1 MSDASQNK
9 QLGKE
14 YPSPLEPAI
23 IQEMIEEME
32 AQVDRLYQDKHMP
45 RQVHTKMHGCV
56 KAAFTIEPDL
66 PEELKV
72 GVFQEAKTYHAW
84 IRFSNASTI
93 PKADKKKDI
102 RGMAIKL
109 MGVSGEKLLEDER
122 DLNTQDF
129 LLMSSETFFSHNL
142 VEFRQSLK
150 AATAKSKL
158 ALLFYFLNPK
168 HWGLFKRLMKT
179 MIACENPL
187 EEKYWSTQP
196 FQFGADDRAVKYFV
210 KPWSNNNYIN
220 ENTSDYDYLR
230 INMQQTLNSNP
241 VGFDFYVQQQTNADT
256 MPIEDP
262 TVPWTSPF
270 QKVATIKIVKQ
281 TFDSDE
287 QMAFGENL
295 SFNPWH
301 SLPAHKPLGSF
312 NRARK
317 VAYETMSKYRH
328 NWNEVPMTEPKDTT
342 DFLTE
347 PFNAEKYV

>member
-1 MSDASQNK
+1 MSNPTTQK

-14 YPSPLEPAI
+14 YPNPQEPAI
-23 IQEMIEEME
+23 IQEMVEEME
-32 AQVDRLYQDKHMP
+32 AQMDRLYKDKEMP

-56 KAAFTIEPDL
+56 KAAFTIEPNL

-72 GVFQEAKTYHAW
+72 GVFSEVKTYHAW

-93 PKADKKKDI
+93 PKPDKKRDI

-109 MGVSGEKLLEDER
+109 MGVPGEKLLADE
-122 DLNTQDF
+122 LKFTTQDF

-142 VEFRQSLK
+142 IEFRQSLK

-168 HWGLFKRLMKT
+168 HWGLFGRLMKT
-179 MIACENPL
+179 MIKCENPL
-187 EEKYWSTQP
+187 QQKYWSTQP
-196 FQFGADDRAVKYFV
+196 FRFGADDRAVKYFV
-210 KPWSNNNYIN
+210 KPWAGNEITN
-220 ENTSDYDYLR
+220 ENFTDDDFLR
-230 INMQQTLNSNP
+230 INMQQTLNSNS

-262 TVPWTSPF
+262 TVPWSSPF
-270 QKVATIKIVKQ
+270 QKVASIEIVQQ
-281 TFDSDE
+281 TFDSDA
-287 QMAFGENL
+287 QTNFGENL

-328 NWNEVPMTEPKDTT
+328 NWNGTPMFEPKDTP